1 MSRRLLLSLALLLVA
16 CQDKPAGL
24 PPSVS
29 IQSPSSGQTVSG
41 QVTVE
46 VQASADTG
54 IQRVDLYLR
63 PAGSSERGAVLGG
76 ASASP
81 YQVGWSTFEQPSG
94 TSLELVAEATD
105 KGGTKGLSTPVPVQI
120 NNSGAPTLSYLAA
133 ISYPAIGGLGT
144 ATVHSGNIQS
154 GRPEVHPAEVHFP
167 ANPQAASVL
176 APQAISPL
184 SGSRTNDLE
193 WGWNPLS
200 GADGYG
206 VYLARGSLAGP
217 YVRQRNQA
225 AGGVGQQGYA
235 VSVSG
240 EPGDRYFGAVSTIT
254 GSAES
259 GLSNAAGATI
269 LPEPLLAS
277 PAEGQVIKGGRP
289 TLTWTPAA
297 SAKGYLYYV
306 YDKNP
311 TGTNLKAV
319 WTNYPNPA
327 GASAAPYP
335 SELTALGSGTYY
347 WRVAAVGF
355 DSARRANSFS
365 FSAVRSLIVP

>member
-29 IQSPSSGQTVSG
+29 IQSPAPGQTVSG

-76 ASASP
+76 ASARP

-94 TSLELVAEATD
+94 TALELVAEATD
-105 KGGTKGLSTPVPVQI
+105 QGGTKGVSTPVPVQI
-120 NNSGAPTLSYLAA
+120 SNAGAPTLSYLAA
-133 ISYPAIGGLGT
+133 ISYPALGGLGT
-144 ATVHSGNIQS
+144 ANLHSR
-154 GRPEVHPAEVHFP
+154 RPEVHPAEVNFP
-167 ANPQAASVL
+167 ASPQAASSFS
-176 APQAISPL
+176 PQAIGPQ

-193 WGWNPLS
+193 WGWNPVN

-206 VYLARGSLAGP
+206 VYLATGSLAGP
-217 YVRQRNQA
+217 YLRQRNQA

-235 VSVSG
+235 VSVGG
-240 EPGDRYFGAVSTIT
+240 EPGDRYYGAVSTIT

-277 PAEGQVIKGGRP
+277 PAEGQAIKGGRP
-289 TLTWTPAA
+289 TLTWTPVA
-297 SAKGYLYYV
+297 SARGYLYYV

-319 WTNYPNPA
+319 WTNYPTPS

-335 SELTALGSGTYY
+335 SELTALGSGSYY

-355 DSARRANSFS
+355 DSAKRANSFS
-365 FSAVRSLIVP
+365 FSAVRSFSVP